1 MRRLLWLIC
10 SIWEYVYKTL
20 IRARFLPNSRQK
32 LLKVAYR
39 KFKREDKTVG
49 DVVLTKGDIIAELHL
64 SNTSLSRYAEH
75 RSPEWALYKDLLA
88 EFRLL
93 SSLLKEDPRPIKAL
107 TGITIL
113 APPAARLGFQVE
125 EIPPGLW
132 AWLNYFWLRF
142 LRIAFSPRKDGKVNA
157 LAADRN
163 PVEIWMSAEDFTEKF

>member
-113 APPAARLGFQVE
+113 AKIGRAHV
-125 EIPPGLW
+125 
-132 AWLNYFWLRF
+132 
-142 LRIAFSPRKDGKVNA
+142 
-157 LAADRN
+157 
-163 PVEIWMSAEDFTEKF
+163 